1 MSQMCWQPTQTE
13 LPSTYVR
20 TVTTVEPWNLLPSP
34 FMRLKYYNSINQ
46 IRALSLVRNATT
58 DKIKLLKNIPKKFHK
73 SDLEY
78 NKYEENIEQPKN
90 FKVILE

>member
-1 MSQMCWQPTQTE
+1 M
-13 LPSTYVR
+13 L
-20 TVTTVEPWNLLPSP
+20 NLQGKILIL
-34 FMRLKYYNSINQ
+34 FIT
-46 IRALSLVRNATT
+46 LSLVRNATT

>member
-1 MSQMCWQPTQTE
+1 MFNTQTRVDE
-13 LPSTYVR
+13 
-20 TVTTVEPWNLLPSP
+20 
-34 FMRLKYYNSINQ
+34 
-46 IRALSLVRNATT
+46 
-58 DKIKLLKNIPKKFHK
+58 IKLLKNIPKKFHK